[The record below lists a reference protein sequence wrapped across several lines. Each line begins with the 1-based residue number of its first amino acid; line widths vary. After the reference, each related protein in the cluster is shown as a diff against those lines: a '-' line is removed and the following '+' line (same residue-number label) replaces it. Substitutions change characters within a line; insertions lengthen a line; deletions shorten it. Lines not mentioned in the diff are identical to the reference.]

1 MAEMLAN
8 NVLFR
13 NLTRSTNTTM
23 DIVEQMI
30 ARMGKDELRFFR
42 MYASRMEVKGPR
54 KDMQLFDRIRT
65 EGTAFS
71 DEAACDELYTDGNR
85 NAYYRLKNRLKTE
98 LAKSLLL
105 QHIESE
111 DTSQVLHLLLLAR
124 HYQTKNA
131 YALAEHFLKKAERK
145 AGAAESHELLDL
157 IYTEFIR
164 LSQEVVTIDPETYIA
179 KRRENSAQLHML
191 RQMDE
196 ILATVKYRLKVTQ
209 NFSPVNNPVIDM
221 LLETVQRLSSD
232 ERVRHGTQL
241 RFKMYHAVS
250 QILLQQHDYPNLEDF
265 LLKTFSQFEEE
276 RLFNRANHQT
286 KLQML
291 TYIVNAL
298 FKNGKTA
305 QSLEW
310 AERLHDAMNEHD
322 RLLYDRFLF
331 FYYNSLVINYTK
343 TDLDRA
349 IALLLDLENHPKLR
363 DTQYYLIFVHL
374 NLSIFFFQK
383 GDHRQAIRRLNQLH
397 HHERFPLTATPL
409 RLRIAMFELMV
420 RTELGDMDVV
430 EQRLKQVRQTFAEQL
445 KQGENRREAELLTII
460 EKLFLKGISPRER
473 EMAALLKAF
482 TTSTSPEEQDAEL
495 LNYNGW
501 LVSKV
506 KV

>member
-1 MAEMLAN
+1 
-8 NVLFR
+8 
-13 NLTRSTNTTM
+13 M

-30 ARMGKDELRFFR
+30 ARMSKEELRFFR
-42 MYASRMEVKGPR
+42 MYASRMEVQGPR
-54 KDMQLFDRIRT
+54 KDLQLFDRIRS
-65 EGTAFS
+65 EGESFD
-71 DEAACDELYTDGNR
+71 DEHASNALYKDENR

-98 LAKSLLL
+98 LSKSLLL

-124 HYQTKNA
+124 HYQSRNA
-131 YALAEHFLKKAERK
+131 YTLAEHFLKKAERK
-145 AGAAESHELLDL
+145 ATVVENYELLDL

-164 LSQEVVTIDPETYIA
+164 LSQEVVTIDPETFIA
-179 KRRENSAQLHML
+179 KRKENSAQLHML

-196 ILATVKYRLKVTQ
+196 MLATVKYRLKVTQ

-250 QILLQQHDYPNLEDF
+250 QILLQQHDYPNLEHY
-265 LLKTFSQFEEE
+265 LLATYDQFEEE

-298 FKNGKTA
+298 FKNGKTV

-310 AERLHDAMNEHD
+310 AERLHTAMDEHD

-349 IALLLDLENHPKLR
+349 IALLLDLEHHPKLR

-383 GDHRQAIRRLNQLH
+383 GDHRQSVRRLNQLY
-397 HHERFPLTATPL
+397 HHERFALTAAPL
-409 RLRIAMFELMV
+409 RMRIAVFELMV
-420 RTELGDMDVV
+420 RTELGDMDMV

-445 KQGENRREAELLTII
+445 KQVENKREAELLTII
-460 EKLFLKGISPRER
+460 EKLFLKGISPRDR
-473 EMAALLKAF
+473 DMATLLKAF
-482 TTSTSPEEQDAEL
+482 TTSSSPEEQDAEL
-495 LNYNGW
+495 VNYNGW
-501 LVSKV
+501 LASKV
-506 KV
+506 IV